1 MILINTEVQ
10 KTDLSP
16 VKDLIWC
23 DHADFARKTEHYP
36 LLGYLSLQYPDGSRF
51 LDIGTRRGA
60 SAVAMSLNPNVHV
73 DSYDI
78 KSYGTADKIKADNI
92 AFHIGNLWDDLN
104 QVLNRD
110 VILMDIDPHNGTLE
124 MKVVEF
130 LKENHWKGVLILDD
144 IHDPPWKAMWLMW
157 EKIDLVKYDVTSI
170 AHASGTGIVD
180 YGNNLKVEL

>member
-23 DHADFARKTEHYP
+23 DHADFDRETEHYP
-36 LLGYLSLQYPDGSRF
+36 LLGYLSLQYPDGSEF

-60 SAVAMSLNPNVHV
+60 SAVAMSLNPNVMV
-73 DSYDI
+73 NSYDI
-78 KSYGTADKIKADNI
+78 RSYGTADKIKSPNI
-92 AFHIGNLWDDLN
+92 AFHIANLFDDLK

-110 VILMDIDPHNGTLE
+110 VILMDIDPHLGTLE
-124 MKVVEF
+124 MELVEF
-130 LKENHWKGVLILDD
+130 LKENNWKGVLILDD
-144 IHDPPWKAMWLMW
+144 ICDPPWRAMRQMW
-157 EKIDLVKYDVTSI
+157 EKIDVVKYDVTSI

>member
-23 DHADFARKTEHYP
+23 DHKDFDRITEHYP
-36 LLGYLSLQYPDGSRF
+36 LLGYLSLQYPDGSKF

-60 SAVAMSLNPNVHV
+60 SAVSMSLNPKVDV

-78 KSYGTADKIKADNI
+78 TNCGTADHIKADNI

-110 VILMDIDPHNGTLE
+110 VILLDIDPHVGTLE
-124 MKVVEF
+124 MELVQF
-130 LKENHWKGVLILDD
+130 LKDNDWRGVLIIDD
-144 IHDPPWKAMWLMW
+144 ICDPPWRAMRQMW
-157 EKIDLVKYDVTSI
+157 EKIDVVKYDVTSI

>member
-16 VKDLIWC
+16 VRDLIWC
-23 DHADFARKTEHYP
+23 DVADFDRITEHYP
-36 LLGYLSLQYPDGSRF
+36 LLGYLSLNCPDGSKF

-60 SAVAMSLNPNVHV
+60 SAIAMSLNPKVHV

-78 KSYGTADKIKADNI
+78 KDYGCKDKIKTENI
-92 AFHIGNLWDDLN
+92 SFHIANILDDLN
-104 QVLNRD
+104 KVLSHN
-110 VILMDIDPHNGTLE
+110 VILMDIDPHKGTLE
-124 MKVVEF
+124 MELVEF
-130 LKENHWKGVLILDD
+130 LRDNDWRGVLVLDD
-144 IHDPPWKAMWLMW
+144 IGGPWKAMREMW
-157 EKIDLVKYDVTSI
+157 KKIDVVKYNVTAI